1 MFQFLRLAATGILV
15 CPDIHCRDTL
25 RKVIHLIFFEV
36 FMHILRTL
44 HFTKKQCPAIHENS
58 ISDIC
63 IALHD
68 SSQFRTARKV
78 SKEKQLSVSAD
89 AKIQGD
95 S

>member
-1 MFQFLRLAATGILV
+1 MCQCLRLAATGILV

-25 RKVIHLIFFEV
+25 RKV

-63 IALHD
+63 IALR
-68 SSQFRTARKV
+68 QMF
-78 SKEKQLSVSAD
+78 E
-89 AKIQGD
+89 
-95 S
+95 